1 MFLAFEFHSGIG
13 HKAER
18 NVRQWLRNLNFLR
31 RLVLYRFFCFY
42 AARGA
47 VWPLAGFI
55 SGCGFFLNVCEVDRV
70 LIGIA
75 LFNVP
80 LDFFAFHRH
89 PSRFFASL
97 SYFIDR
103 RTTTTKKVKEGIDKQ
118 QKHLIIIII
127 RLIAG
132 RLSFAM
138 NSKDVHKFTTEEIK
152 RLGKISK
159 TVVDDPSLL
168 NHNLRQIWMLLGTV
182 HHEKADQMMGTIIAL
197 HSSRMLSTSWT
208 VLLQCLRGS
217 SKPRVQLSLLRH
229 FGNIV
234 DRIGIPQRSNAFRVF
249 AKEVLGILSSTSDII
264 TNDIFLKSFCAVLEA
279 LGTYSE
285 KEIAEAIFEN
295 VLKQILE
302 SGRTERRRAAALMV
316 AQLVASTPF
325 CGSFMNLMDTVE
337 MKSDLL
343 GSCITLDASLPLL
356 ISQAKKLSS
365 TPFEHSTV
373 SQAKLRIEKW
383 LLSLLFEE
391 PLQNLIVPVAISC
404 YGKMKQWDFIWQLS
418 SSDKIIERVCL
429 ILSQK
434 ETRPI
439 LILPLL
445 NLIELVKPH
454 WTSKLEM
461 IWKLVEYP
469 DPMVRSKML
478 SAIAASVNNIDIP
491 EAKKLLSHTYKLF
504 KKYMKSQCGCTV
516 SGTLC
521 LLTALAPIIPKDI
534 YQIFFHVL
542 HFCLDFTNPLHSMK
556 SVQMHLLELIQ
567 KIPIIDMST
576 FSYVLQCTQDLDK
589 KINDSAYILL
599 LKWCNEFV
607 LDEVFFREPFFRG
620 VNFFEGC
627 PYIKNLLPR
636 NKKSCVSY
644 LRNVS
649 QLILFLIEKLE
660 FEIQGSTK
668 QHYHYIQCVCE
679 GLCLISVSSINN
691 VYYPSTMDHILLE
704 ETFYKAFNCIQ
715 DILFSMESFPFDVYI
730 SLIRAATL
738 CLRRCKVSHLFD
750 IFTHKCFFNYI
761 WNVLYRCCKA
771 LDPISIPLL
780 KRKHSLYLVWQQLPN
795 GLEKMISLSTLSGLT
810 NAKHYRTTHFFELVE
825 HVSELFLELLLF
837 GGSSPVFISHLRCL
851 YSNVLCCLDILAGYN
866 PVVSLKGCR
875 AVLMLLLD
883 FNNENNI
890 FSQSDPIINN
900 ESEKWIPLIVK
911 NLTRSLDFDL
921 ACIGKEFFGCIKLF
935 IQADTCTQKTQF
947 YLAVDTDFLLVKRM
961 ISIVSNQS
969 YYNAVYGATMV
980 EPILDV
986 LELIMSSIYASR
998 VADICGEEEWRNIL
1012 YVIDESNEILEG
1024 DAFSKCRDIVVRI
1037 LNLKR
1042 ETDKLSIPMA
1052 LQTLD
1057 GFSYNKNSC
1066 SDEFFSEFYMFCDA
1080 ISLGKYTNFVLD
1092 PFITEKNSFPLLL
1105 CACVLDPSLA
1115 TRAVESVLTIPC
1127 EEVFLEI
1134 LLIILENMHPNNKII
1149 EKANFVVNEAV
1160 LGLYDDLL
1168 AHIID
1173 SFPWGWTQS
1182 TGSLKTMEFI
1192 SDERCS
1198 ISLRRALYDA
1208 ARSNFLE
1215 IPEGILKSASFLQV
1229 AFYSFPQFMVPVSMK
1244 EGPGSIVSLFLIS
1257 KALAIPTIKCSLFMT
1272 NKTFVDA
1279 YEITEEKDLSAVMPL
1294 LPLLIFGISQSPGV
1308 FFHFIGSKNFIMAEL
1323 LESVSERYATDI
1335 FFQMGKLG
1343 LLAGLKSTEL
1353 ILLTKLLIRGGVA
1366 SLQVDRTIANSFLNR
1381 IIEILHEISVS
1392 DEWSLSLRYCSMFL
1406 LVLVA
1411 PTGDDGWQEVLDGKN
1426 DSDEGKEL
1434 QNTVLTIINQCLE
1447 VDFKDVESIAKHVV
1461 SIFLCSLN
1469 WNQGMNESVLWLV
1482 VKCCRL
1488 SVWQLILYGKEKFRS
1503 LDMPFLKFLCK
1514 LNQTVGLPP
1523 SLVQEMHANFIPH
1536 FLKFGVAC
1544 QFDGDEQR
1552 MIFWFVTSLLLH
1564 TVVSDKCYSKPKV
1577 HMALVDALSQ
1587 YADFPLEIMF
1597 LDTTSRI
1604 YSFCNASVFSL
1615 YARLPFFTTA
1625 RNWNIHTVGHLFP
1638 LSGRD
1643 TYARDVAEKM
1653 IPSLLYLYVNAINS
1667 IFATTSTVPSYCVS
1681 DIYFL
1686 LTTLI
1691 SGNLPLLKHFQMH
1704 NDAIAAKIL
1713 PCVYTWYREYAA
1725 SCIDNAFIHHNILC
1739 SNVGLLPDSN
1749 RSIILFDEWNTC
1761 ACTTIMLTL
1770 FTAGSEKLAGYVDA
1784 VSILR
1789 KMLSIDIFSYMGA
1802 LTAAIAMS
1810 GSSTRKEIEP
1820 VAFIIIPRL
1829 FDDLESSQW
1838 GGLSLSFG
1846 ILQMLRSACSIL
1858 SMLPEELVS
1867 MKVCEAVC
1875 NEILNKTCGRRLEQY
1890 AYYTLQCITRITALG
1905 QANWYR
1911 LRGFLGLTSLDRGRS
1926 DITVSLRPETCVHA
1940 KPGFSKLKPCAA
1952 VLNQAPLSYQRSA
1965 FSGRIKANRNKLLH
1979 LVTAALLVFRGSYN
1993 EFESGELDYNR
2004 IQVIAFLD
2012 SLHGNSSN
2020 NGDIAIAVVHELIAH
2035 VLDKEEILFITI
2047 NKFDFTLIFKRLL
2060 LYELHAISKRIV
2072 RENTEVTARWSIVEY
2087 TTRLLF
2093 EACLGK
2099 DIFSSDGCCWWWLV
2113 SAILNTF
2120 LGVIDGNYSSVI
2132 TVVLL
2137 LPPELSK
2144 LRMLA
2149 VAMAYHLFQVSGC
2162 GSELKI
2168 FLSELKTMCRAWPLE
2183 ERSVVYASEILSV
2196 LLQVLH
2202 T

>member
-1 MFLAFEFHSGIG
+1 
-13 HKAER
+13 
-18 NVRQWLRNLNFLR
+18 
-31 RLVLYRFFCFY
+31 
-42 AARGA
+42 
-47 VWPLAGFI
+47 
-55 SGCGFFLNVCEVDRV
+55 
-70 LIGIA
+70 
-75 LFNVP
+75 
-80 LDFFAFHRH
+80 
-89 PSRFFASL
+89 
-97 SYFIDR
+97 
-103 RTTTTKKVKEGIDKQ
+103 
-118 QKHLIIIII
+118 
-127 RLIAG
+127 
-132 RLSFAM
+132 M
-138 NSKDVHKFTTEEIK
+138 NSKDVHIFTTEEIK

-182 HHEKADQMMGTIIAL
+182 HHEKGDQMMGTMIAL

-249 AKEVLGILSSTSDII
+249 AKEVLGILSSTNDII
-264 TNDIFLKSFCAVLEA
+264 TNEIFLKSFCAVLEA

-302 SGRTERRRAAALMV
+302 SGRTERRRAAALMA

-325 CGSFMNLMDTVE
+325 CGSFTNLMDTLE
-337 MKSDLL
+337 TKSDLL

-391 PLQNLIVPVAISC
+391 PLQHLIVPVAISC
-404 YGKMKQWDFIWQLS
+404 YGKMKQWDFNWQLS
-418 SSDKIIERVCL
+418 LSAKIIERVCL

-454 WTSKLEM
+454 WTSKLEL

-469 DPMVRSKML
+469 DPMIRSKML
-478 SAIAASVNNIDIP
+478 SAVAASMNNINIP
-491 EAKKLLSHTYKLF
+491 EAKKLLSHTYNLF

-521 LLTALAPIIPKDI
+521 LLTALAQIIPKDI
-534 YQIFFHVL
+534 YKIFFHVL

-556 SVQMHLLELIQ
+556 CVQIHLLELIQ
-567 KIPIIDMST
+567 KIPFIEMNT
-576 FSYVLQCTQDLDK
+576 FSYVIHCTQDLDK
-589 KINDSAYILL
+589 KINDSAYIIL

-607 LDEVFFREPFFRG
+607 LDEVFFREPFFRS

-636 NKKSCVSY
+636 NKKSCICY

-649 QLILFLIEKLE
+649 QLISFLIEKLE
-660 FEIQGSTK
+660 FEIKSSTK
-668 QHYHYIQCVCE
+668 QHYHYIHCVCE
-679 GLCLISVSSINN
+679 GLCLISVSSIYN
-691 VYYPSTMDHILLE
+691 VYYPSTMGNILLE
-704 ETFYKAFNCIQ
+704 ETFYKAFTCIQ

-738 CLRRCKVSHLFD
+738 CLQRCNVSHLFD
-750 IFTHKCFFNYI
+750 IFTHKRFFNYI

-771 LDPISIPLL
+771 LDPISIPVL
-780 KRKHSLYLVWQQLPN
+780 KKNHSLYLGWQELPN
-795 GLEKMISLSTLSGLT
+795 GLEKMIALSTLSGLT

-825 HVSELFLELLLF
+825 HVSELFLELIFF
-837 GGSSPVFISHLRCL
+837 GGSSPVFISHLRFL
-851 YSNVLCCLDILAGYN
+851 YSNVLCCLDILAGYT
-866 PVVSLKGCR
+866 PVVSLRGCR
-875 AVLMLLLD
+875 GVLMLLLG
-883 FNNENNI
+883 FNNENNV
-890 FSQSDPIINN
+890 FEKSVATINN

-911 NLTRSLDFDL
+911 ILTRSLDFDL
-921 ACIGKEFFGCIKLF
+921 AFIGKEFFGCIKLF
-935 IQADTCTQKTQF
+935 IQADKCTQKTQF
-947 YLAVDTDFLLVKRM
+947 YLVVDTDFLLVKRM

-969 YYNAVYGATMV
+969 YYNAVYGATVV

-986 LELIMSSIYASR
+986 LELLMSSIYASR
-998 VADICGEEEWRNIL
+998 VGTICGEEEWRNIL
-1012 YVIDESNEILEG
+1012 YVIDQSNEILES
-1024 DAFSKCRDIVVRI
+1024 DAFSTCRDIVVRI
-1037 LNLKR
+1037 LNLNRKIN
-1042 ETDKLSIPMA
+1042 ELSITTA
-1052 LQTLD
+1052 LKTLD
-1057 GFSYNKNSC
+1057 GFTYKKNSC
-1066 SDEFFSEFYMFCDA
+1066 SDEFFSEFYMLCQA
-1080 ISLGKYTNFVLD
+1080 ISFGNCTNFVPD
-1092 PFITEKNSFPLLL
+1092 SFITEKTSFPLLL

-1115 TRAVESVLTIPC
+1115 TRAVEAVLTIPC
-1127 EEVFLEI
+1127 EEIFLEI
-1134 LLIILENMHPNNKII
+1134 LLIILENMDPNNKIV
-1149 EKANFVVNEAV
+1149 EKANFSVNEAV

-1173 SFPWGWTQS
+1173 SFSWGWTQS
-1182 TGSLKTMEFI
+1182 AGSLKTMEFI
-1192 SDERCS
+1192 SDERYS

-1215 IPEGILKSASFLQV
+1215 IPEGILTNTSFLRV
-1229 AFYSFPQFMVPVSMK
+1229 AFSSFPQLLIPVPMK
-1244 EGPGSIVSLFLIS
+1244 KGTISIVSFFLIC
-1257 KALAIPTIKCSLFMT
+1257 KALAFPTIKCSLFISK
-1272 NKTFVDA
+1272 KTSLDL
-1279 YEITEEKDLSAVMPL
+1279 YEITEEKDLFAAMPL
-1294 LPLLIFGISQSPGV
+1294 LPLFIFGVSQSPGV

-1323 LESVSERYATDI
+1323 LESVSERYAKDI
-1335 FFQMGKLG
+1335 FFEMGKLG

-1353 ILLTKLLIRGGVA
+1353 TVLTKLLIRGGVA
-1366 SLQVDRTIANSFLNR
+1366 SLQVDMAILNSFLKR
-1381 IIEILHEISVS
+1381 IIELLHEISVS

-1411 PTGDDGWQEVLDGKN
+1411 PTGDDGWQEVLDGKHE
-1426 DSDEGKEL
+1426 SDEGKEL
-1434 QNTVLTIINQCLE
+1434 QNTVLSIINQCLE

-1469 WNQGMNESVLWLV
+1469 LNQGMNESVLWLV

-1488 SVWQLILYGKEKFRS
+1488 SVWQLIFYGKERFRS

-1536 FLKFGVAC
+1536 FLKFGVSC

-1552 MIFWFVTSLLLH
+1552 IIFWFVTSLLLH
-1564 TVVSDKCYSKPKV
+1564 TVVSDECYSKPKV

-1587 YADFPLEIMF
+1587 YADFPLELMF
-1597 LDTTSRI
+1597 LDTTLRI

-1615 YARLPFFTTA
+1615 YARFPLFTNA

-1638 LSGRD
+1638 LSGCY
-1643 TYARDVAEKM
+1643 TYARDEAEKVL
-1653 IPSLLYLYVNAINS
+1653 PSFLHLYVSAINS
-1667 IFATTSTVPSYCVS
+1667 IFATTSTIPPYCVS

-1691 SGNLPLLKHFQMH
+1691 SGNLSLLKHFHMH
-1704 NDAIAAKIL
+1704 NDTIAVKIL
-1713 PCVYTWYREYAA
+1713 PCIYAWYREYAA

-1749 RSIILFDEWNTC
+1749 RSIVLFDEWNTR

-1789 KMLSIDIFSYMGA
+1789 KLLSIDIFSYMGA

-1810 GSSTRKEIEP
+1810 GSSNRKEIEP
-1820 VAFIIIPRL
+1820 VAFIIITRL
-1829 FDDLESSQW
+1829 LDDLESSQW
-1838 GGLSLSFG
+1838 GRLSFSFG

-1858 SMLPEELVS
+1858 SMLPEELFSVR
-1867 MKVCEAVC
+1867 VCEAVC
-1875 NEILNKTCGRRLEQY
+1875 NEILNRSSGRRLERY
-1890 AYYTLQCITRITALG
+1890 AYYTLQCITHITALG
-1905 QANWYR
+1905 QTHWYR
-1911 LRGFLGLTSLDRGRS
+1911 LRGFLGLTSLERGRS
-1926 DITVSLRPETCVHA
+1926 DITVPLMSETCVHA
-1940 KPGFSKLKPCAA
+1940 KPGLSKLKPCADI
-1952 VLNQAPLSYQRSA
+1952 LNQAPLSYQRSA
-1965 FSGRIKANRNKLLH
+1965 FSRRIKTNRNKLLH

-2012 SLHGNSSN
+2012 SLRGNSSN
-2020 NGDIAIAVVHELIAH
+2020 NGDITIAVVHELIAH
-2035 VLDKEEILFITI
+2035 VLEKEDILFITI

-2060 LYELHAISKRIV
+2060 LYELQAISKRIV
-2072 RENTEVTARWSIVEY
+2072 RENTELIARWSVVEY

-2099 DIFSSDGCCWWWLV
+2099 DGFSLDGRCWWWLDC
-2113 SAILNTF
+2113 AILNTF
-2120 LGVIDGNYSSVI
+2120 LGVIDENVSSLI

-2137 LPPELSK
+2137 FPPELSK

-2149 VAMAYHLFQVSGC
+2149 VAMAHYLFQVSGC
-2162 GSELKI
+2162 GSALKM
-2168 FLSELKTMCRAWPLE
+2168 FLSELKNMCLARPSE
-2183 ERSVVYASEILSV
+2183 EHSVVCASEILSV

-2202 T
+2202 S